1 MTGNHSTDRHRDP
14 PPRAS
19 LGRVILYVRNVE
31 EVAEFYALHF
41 GFRIRR
47 EDGDRIV
54 ELEHPGQAGSSILL
68 HPLGRGRRTGQ
79 TSVKLVF
86 DVCDVE
92 AFCTGAARRG
102 LPFGK
107 VHKADGYDFA
117 NAKDPAGNSVSVS
130 SRAYRNHASVRDR
143 ED

>member
-1 MTGNHSTDRHRDP
+1 M
-14 PPRAS
+14 
-19 LGRVILYVRNVE
+19 ILYVRDVDA
-31 EVAEFYALHF
+31 VAEFYALHF

-54 ELEHPGQAGSSILL
+54 ELEHPGHAGSNILL

-92 AFCTGAARRG
+92 AFCARAARMG
-102 LPFGK
+102 LPFGR
-107 VHKADGYDFA
+107 VHKADGYVFA
-117 NAKDPAGNSVSVS
+117 NAKDPAGNPVSVS
-130 SRAYRNHASVRDR
+130 SRAYRNHGLVRDR
-143 ED
+143 GR